1 MPGAQ
6 NVFHEA
12 LPIVFAKLVQEEPF
26 SKLFDTES
34 YTHFNFIYLFIFFLY
49 ENFNAS
55 CIWVDRIA
63 EELV

>member
-1 MPGAQ
+1 MPGLKYIH
-6 NVFHEA
+6 VF
-12 LPIVFAKLVQEEPF
+12 FKF
-26 SKLFDTES
+26 FNFLFLK
-34 YTHFNFIYLFIFFLY
+34 NLFIYLFIFLY

>member
-34 YTHFNFIYLFIFFLY
+34 YTHFNFIYLFIFCMKILMQVAY
-49 ENFNAS
+49 G
-55 CIWVDRIA
+55 
-63 EELV
+63 LTG